1 MTPFEAWTGEKPN
14 VDILRTFGCTAYANV
29 AKDERKKLDSKAR
42 RCVFLR
48 YGSRTKGYHFY
59 DTSRSKVI
67 HSRDVSFDEST
78 RGFEIEKESVKD
90 EEPQVVPLGGM
101 EQTIDDA
108 V

>member
-1 MTPFEAWTGEKPN
+1 MCISWIWQQN
-14 VDILRTFGCTAYANV
+14 QRLSS
-29 AKDERKKLDSKAR
+29 L
-42 RCVFLR
+42 
-48 YGSRTKGYHFY
+48 Y

-101 EQTIDDA
+101 EQTIDDDSNHA